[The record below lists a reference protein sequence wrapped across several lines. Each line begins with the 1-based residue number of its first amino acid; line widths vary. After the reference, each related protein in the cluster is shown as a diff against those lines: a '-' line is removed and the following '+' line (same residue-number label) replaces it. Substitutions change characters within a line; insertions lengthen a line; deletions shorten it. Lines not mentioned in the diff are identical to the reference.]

1 MLPGRESRSGGWA
14 DLLIPDDLL
23 TQVKPFFTHVKGHS
37 GHPENEIV
45 DRLAS

>member
-1 MLPGRESRSGGWA
+1 M
-14 DLLIPDDLL
+14 DLVQVYRFLL